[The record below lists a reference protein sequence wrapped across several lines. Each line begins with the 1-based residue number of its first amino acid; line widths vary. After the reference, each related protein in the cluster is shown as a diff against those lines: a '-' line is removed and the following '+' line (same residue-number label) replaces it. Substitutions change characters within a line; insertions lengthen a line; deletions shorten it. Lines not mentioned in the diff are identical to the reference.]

1 MKKKYKVLIT
11 GGSRGIG
18 KSIFN
23 IFNNNDYHVVAPL
36 RNDMDL
42 SSSNSILNFFSKPA
56 NKQFDILINNAG
68 INIPK
73 KFQKVDLN
81 ILKKTIQINL
91 EAPYILTQ
99 NVIEHMIKNKWGRI
113 INISSAYS
121 FLSREGRSVY
131 SSTKAGMDALT
142 RSLAVEF
149 SKENILT
156 NSVAPGFVNTE
167 LTKQNNRQA
176 EIKQLCK
183 KIPIKRLATPNEI
196 AKIVFFLASKENTYI
211 SGQTIVVD
219 GGFSKV

>member
-18 KSIFN
+18 RSIVNVFN
-23 IFNNNDYHVVAPL
+23 KNDYHVIAPP

-42 SSSNSILNFFSKPA
+42 SSSKSILNFFSNPV

-73 KFQKVDLN
+73 KFQQIDFN
-81 ILKKTIQINL
+81 ILKKTIQTNL
-91 EAPYILTQ
+91 EAPYMLTQ

-121 FLSREGRSVY
+121 FLSKEGRSVY

-149 SKENILT
+149 SKYNILT
-156 NSVAPGFVNTE
+156 NSIAPGFVNTE
-167 LTKQNNRQA
+167 LTKQNNTKA

-183 KIPIKRLATPNEI
+183 KIPINRLATPNEV

>member
-18 KSIFN
+18 RSIVKIFN
-23 IFNNNDYHVVAPL
+23 KNDYHVIAPL

-42 SSSNSILNFFSKPA
+42 SSSKSILNFFSNPV

-73 KFQKVDLN
+73 KFQQIDFN
-81 ILKKTIQINL
+81 ILKKTIQTNL
-91 EAPYILTQ
+91 EAPYMLTQ

-121 FLSREGRSVY
+121 FLSKEGRSVY

-149 SKENILT
+149 SKYNILT
-156 NSVAPGFVNTE
+156 NSIAPGFVNTE
-167 LTKQNNRQA
+167 LTKQNNTKA

-183 KIPIKRLATPNEI
+183 KIPINRLATPNEV